1 LAAGGKKMKKYAAIL
16 VMVIFLGSLLL
27 SEGIK
32 NYSNS
37 FFGVYGKKASVM
49 GKVDGS
55 AFEVW
60 IYPYKVLHDLE
71 FQVLVDEAEEN
82 PYARLG
88 NFLFSHTCF
97 EREFIGEKW
106 KISER
111 LFPAYKEPVVF
122 LVYRVQALTDITLE
136 FFFKPDL
143 SPMWPAA
150 IGGKYSYFDQDEN
163 FFVLSEST
171 SKNFAFFGGFPGK
184 KVGDL
189 PAHKLP
195 GGKLRYRVTLKKG
208 FHEIPLAAIAA
219 HGKYET
225 IKKTFHEMK
234 GMYNDFLKERE
245 GIIDAFVKNH
255 LRVETPEPWI
265 NEAIQWGI
273 LNVHTAFVDNPDLG
287 EGLIAGYGLSGERE
301 RPGFGWYFGGDG
313 LINSFAVLN
322 YGDFSGAR
330 KEIEFLLKYQRK
342 DGKIMHELS
351 QGAKFIDWFG
361 DYGFPFFHGD
371 TTLYFAS
378 FLNFYLQ
385 RTGDINFF
393 IKNNKK
399 VGLIFS
405 WMLNC
410 DTDKDGIVETKLAGV
425 GASETGPLRQK
436 MKTDIYLAALSV
448 KAWEAM
454 GHIYTLLKDTK
465 KVNIAKERLL
475 RSQKALEKFFWDKDI
490 QYYTYAV
497 KEDGTPVKE
506 TTIWPAIAMRFKVLE
521 DKKGKL
527 AQRKVAS
534 PELSADWGTRF
545 LSSKSGYYDPSSY
558 NNGAVWPFL
567 TGFSSLALYNY
578 GNPYHGFSLL
588 RANLNIIMDYD
599 YGAPTE
605 LLSGDI
611 YRPLDQSVPNQIW
624 SSGNTISAFVEG
636 LLGFEAD
643 ALKKEI
649 RFKPAIPFIWPYLK
663 VNNLKVG
670 KGTIGF
676 KFKREKNRLE
686 YVFDLNN
693 LKGHTLTLAP
703 DIPALQKT
711 MTAAGKGI
719 SSPASFNITKDAEQ
733 VVIVVAISRYVY
745 PYVQKKLKYGD
756 FSKEPIIEN
765 FQLQG
770 DRFTIDLWG
779 KDAAVIY
786 FYTDCDIECPEGS
799 VQRKGELTN
808 LSLKSKDQWERKSIP
823 CKIERNL

>member
-1 LAAGGKKMKKYAAIL
+1 MKKYFIIIL
-16 VMVIFLGSLLL
+16 IVIFGVSLVL
-27 SEGIK
+27 SKGIK

-71 FQVLVDEAEEN
+71 FQVLVDEVEEN
-82 PYARLG
+82 PYTRLG
-88 NFLFSHTCF
+88 NFHFSHNYF
-97 EREFIGEKW
+97 DREFIGEKW
-106 KISER
+106 TISEW
-111 LFPAYKEPVVF
+111 LYPAYEDPVVF

-150 IGGKYSYFDQDEN
+150 IGGKYSYFDQKEN

-171 SKNFAFFGGFPGK
+171 SKNIALFGGFPGK
-184 KVGDL
+184 KVGNL

-195 GGKLRYRVTLKKG
+195 GGKLRYRVALKKG
-208 FHEIPLAAIAA
+208 FHEIPLAAVAA
-219 HGKYET
+219 YGKYEE
-225 IKKTFHEMK
+225 IKKTFHEMREK
-234 GMYNDFLKERE
+234 YHVFLNERE
-245 GIIDAFVKNH
+245 EILEAFVKDH
-255 LRVETPEPWI
+255 LTVETPDERI

-273 LNVHTAFVDNPDLG
+273 LNVNTAFVDNPDLG

-322 YGDFSGAR
+322 YGDFAGAR

-378 FLNFYLQ
+378 FLDFYLQ
-385 RTGDINFF
+385 RTGDIDFF
-393 IKNNKK
+393 IKNKKK

-405 WMLNC
+405 WMLDC
-410 DTDKDGIVETKLAGV
+410 DADKDGIVETKLAGV

-448 KAWEAM
+448 KSWEAM
-454 GHIYTLLKDTK
+454 GNIYTLLKNSK
-465 KVNIAKERLL
+465 KVDIAKERLQ
-475 RSQKALEKFFWDKDI
+475 RSKKTLEEFFWDKDI
-490 QYYTYAV
+490 QYYAYAI
-497 KEDGTPVKE
+497 KEDGSLIKE
-506 TTIWPAIAMRFKVLE
+506 TTIWPAIAMRFKVLAGE
-521 DKKGKL
+521 KGRI

-545 LSSKSGYYDPSSY
+545 LSSKSGYYDPTSY

-588 RANLNIIMDYD
+588 QANLNIIMDYD
-599 YGAPTE
+599 YGVPTE

-643 ALKKEI
+643 ALNKEI
-649 RFKPAIPFIWPYLK
+649 RFKPAVPLIWPYLK
-663 VNNLKVG
+663 VGNLKVG
-670 KGTIGF
+670 KGSIDF
-676 KFKREKNRLE
+676 KFKKEKNRLE
-686 YVFDLNN
+686 YVFGLNN
-693 LKGHTLTLAP
+693 LKGYTLILTP
-703 DIPALQKT
+703 DIPALKET
-711 MTAAGKGI
+711 MTVAGVQV
-719 SSPASFNITKDAEQ
+719 SSPAVFNIAKEVEQ
-733 VVIVVAISRYVY
+733 LVIVVEISGYVY
-745 PYVQKKLKYGD
+745 PYVGNELEYGH

-765 FQLQG
+765 FQVQ
-770 DRFTIDLWG
+770 DYNFTIDLWG
-779 KDAAVIY
+779 KGNSMIH
-786 FYTDCDIECPEGS
+786 FYSDSKIECFGGEVHRSEGITTL
-799 VQRKGELTN
+799 VMKFNKR
-808 LSLKSKDQWERKSIP
+808 WERRRVTG
-823 CKIERNL
+823 KIY